1 MTWQIR
7 GPRKRLLG
15 ALFVAVLAAGC
26 ALPGAMG
33 QFNTLILVIP
43 DVLWEQVGEMTVATL
58 EPTIFTTRD
67 DRKFVVTQVDPQAP
81 DIVNLLAWKQVIV
94 MAPPG
99 DLNLEKIASGADRGE
114 LASPDMFRAFDVWA
128 RNQVATGVVLDPA
141 RVVASLL
148 EQLPALAELVDEDYR
163 RYVRGKMFVSGV
175 DTALAEALESH
186 VGATAMVPKVYT
198 LTLRSENIAVIRND
212 NPDPSQL
219 IRSIL
224 VQRVP
229 GPGAGPVPSAA
240 DSVYAWRESI
250 DDVQYN
256 VPQSVTPLE
265 GSDELLTVGGAFTA
279 QVRGTWKDEGS
290 FPAAGPFIAR
300 SMQCDDYT
308 IFIDAWLYSP
318 SPRRSKYE
326 YLLQLE
332 EILDSFSC
340 SH

>member
-1 MTWQIR
+1 
-7 GPRKRLLG
+7 
-15 ALFVAVLAAGC
+15 
-26 ALPGAMG
+26 MG

-43 DVLWEQVGEMTVATL
+43 DVLWEQVSDMTEAAL

-81 DIVNLLAWKQVIV
+81 DIAHLLTWKQVIV

-99 DLNLEKIASGADRGE
+99 DFNLEKIASGADRDE
-114 LASPDMFRAFDVWA
+114 LASPDIFRSFNVWA

-141 RVVASLL
+141 REAASLL
-148 EQLPALAELVDEDYR
+148 EQLPALGELVDDDYR
-163 RYVRGKMFVSGV
+163 AYVRGKMFVSGV
-175 DTALAEALESH
+175 DTALAEALKPH

-198 LTLRSENIAVIRND
+198 LTLRSGDIAVIRND

-229 GPGAGPVPSAA
+229 GPGAGPVPAAA

-256 VPQSVTPLE
+256 VPQSITPLE
-265 GSDELLTVGGAFTA
+265 GSDDLLTVNGAFTA
-279 QVRGTWKDEGS
+279 QVRGTWRDEGS

-300 SMQCDDYT
+300 SMQCEDYT
-308 IFIDAWLYSP
+308 VYIDAWLYSP

-340 SH
+340 SN